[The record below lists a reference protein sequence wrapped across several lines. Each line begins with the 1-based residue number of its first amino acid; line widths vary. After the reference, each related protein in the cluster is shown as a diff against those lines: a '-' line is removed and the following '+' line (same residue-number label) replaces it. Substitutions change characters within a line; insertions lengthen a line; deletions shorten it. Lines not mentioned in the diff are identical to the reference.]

1 MAVLVFMTRIS
12 FAIIL
17 FPQNCFRTFM
27 HRCIYHLLNGPRLAF
42 IARALLLYA
51 GNNDD
56 VGTISVQLLGQ
67 SLERIDDDQVVVNL
81 GKFTRQVR
89 TDIQLCIGND
99 ADATIRSGAGIV
111 RFALRAALGGSLIF
125 VLGDFSRF
133 RISIHIFGVNL

>member
-1 MAVLVFMTRIS
+1 
-12 FAIIL
+12 
-17 FPQNCFRTFM
+17 M

-56 VGTISVQLLGQ
+56 VGTISAQLLGQ
-67 SLERIDDDQVVVNL
+67 SLERIDDHQVVVNL

-89 TDIQLCIGND
+89 TDIQLGIGND

-111 RFALRAALGGSLIF
+111 RFALRAAFGGSLIF